1 MKNAGIDC
9 QEIEVKS
16 NELFFLRDN
25 QLVFPAAVRDKL
37 IKTTMG
43 RILDTYVFSPRP
55 LNDLLIEPNMPKL
68 TLVVKTKKCQL
79 SINDEVY
86 AAAEKNRYEV
96 TYKELPLLQGWNKIS
111 IAIGENDKNEFS
123 GSFRCDN
130 RNEFLP
136 SLKASFVNPEA
147 K

>member
-1 MKNAGIDC
+1 
-9 QEIEVKS
+9 
-16 NELFFLRDN
+16 
-25 QLVFPAAVRDKL
+25 
-37 IKTTMG
+37 MG
-43 RILDTYVFSPRP
+43 RTLDIYVFSPRP

-111 IAIGENDKNEFS
+111 IAIGEMIRMNSVVVLGVITEMN
-123 GSFRCDN
+123 SF
-130 RNEFLP
+130 LH
-136 SLKASFVNPEA
+136 
-147 K
+147 

>member
-1 MKNAGIDC
+1 
-9 QEIEVKS
+9 
-16 NELFFLRDN
+16 
-25 QLVFPAAVRDKL
+25 
-37 IKTTMG
+37 
-43 RILDTYVFSPRP
+43 
-55 LNDLLIEPNMPKL
+55 MPKL

-130 RNEFLP
+130 RNEFLS